1 MTSTR
6 SELHPAVEMY
16 AEEHK
21 AGLLSRREFLSRATA
36 LGATAAVAYSLIGT
50 PMAEAAAHGAKPKMG
65 GTMRIQMTCKALK
78 DPRAY
83 DWSEIAN
90 FTRGWLEYLV
100 QINTDGSFEGR
111 LLESWEANEDATEIT
126 LNVRKGVKWNNG
138 DDFTAEDVARNIRGW
153 CDKAVEGN
161 SMAGRMAT
169 LIGEDGTA
177 AEGAITVAD
186 SHTVILKPSAPDIT
200 LIPGMADYPAAIVHS
215 SHDPDNMLGNPVG
228 TGPYIPESFEAGVK
242 GVVVRNENH
251 TWWDAEENG
260 PYADRI
266 EYIDFG
272 TEPAAWVAGAE
283 SEEYDIGY
291 RTDGEY
297 IEIFE
302 TLDGWNRSTT
312 VTANTIVARCNQ
324 VAEVEGMVPYK
335 DKRVRKAL
343 AMAVDNAVVLE
354 LGFANNGE
362 VAANHQVAPIH
373 PEYADIGPHVHD
385 PEGAKALMEEAGMAD
400 FEHELISLD
409 SDWRK
414 DSTDAIGDQI
424 RQAGIKIKRTVLP
437 GSTFW
442 NDWAKYPFSTTN
454 WNQRPLGIQ
463 VLALAFR
470 SGEAWNESAYAN
482 PEFDAAVTEAMA
494 IADADKRREV
504 MARLEQMLV
513 DDGVMIQPYWQSVNR
528 FYRDGVVGA
537 EMHPS
542 FEIHVHKIGFAA

>member
-1 MTSTR
+1 MNSTHSR
-6 SELHPAVEMY
+6 LHPAVEMY

-21 AGLLSRREFLSRATA
+21 SGLLSRREFLSRATA

-50 PMAEAAAHGAKPKMG
+50 PMAEAAAHGAKPAMG

-100 QINTDGSFEGR
+100 QINVDGSFEGR

-153 CDKAVEGN
+153 CDKAMEGN

-177 AEGAITVAD
+177 AEGAINVVDT
-186 SHTVILKPSAPDIT
+186 HTVVLKPSDPDIT

-215 SHDPDNMLGNPVG
+215 SHDADNMLGNPIG

-242 GVVVRNENH
+242 GVVVRNEDH

-302 TLDGWNRSTT
+302 TLEGWTRSTT
-312 VTANTIVARCNQ
+312 VTANTIVGRCNQ
-324 VAEVEGMVPYK
+324 VAEVDGMVPYK

-373 PEYADIGPHVHD
+373 PEYADIGPHKHD

-494 IADADKRREV
+494 IADADQRREV

-542 FEIHVHKIGFAA
+542 FEIHVHKLGFAA